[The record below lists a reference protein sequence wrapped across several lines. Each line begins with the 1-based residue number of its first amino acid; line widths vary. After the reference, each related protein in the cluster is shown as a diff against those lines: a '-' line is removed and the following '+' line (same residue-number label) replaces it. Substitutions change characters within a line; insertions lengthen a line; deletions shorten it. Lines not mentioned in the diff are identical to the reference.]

1 VLTPG
6 APGASVG
13 PGFQMEFRIL
23 GPFEVVDAGRA
34 VGLGGRKKRAALAIL
49 VLHHDQVVSS
59 DRLIEELWGERAP
72 PTALQTVRVHVSQ
85 IRKTL
90 GSELVRTLPAGY
102 MLELE
107 PHQLDSRRFERLV
120 GEGTEAIAAGEAP
133 TAAALLHE
141 ALDLWRGP
149 ALADFVYEPF
159 AQGEIARLDELRLAA
174 LEARI
179 DADLAVGRHVELV
192 GELEGLIAGHPLR
205 ERLRA
210 QLMLALYRA
219 GRQSESL
226 AAYSDARRTFV
237 EEVGLEP
244 SLELRSLERA
254 ILEQEPSL
262 GVAPLSARV
271 PVAPSVR
278 KTVTVV
284 HVALGAVGGDAADPE
299 ALAPRLAGP
308 VEKSLAVVGRHEGS
322 VTAQQGNAVTAT
334 FGLPSLHE
342 DDALRA
348 VRAAVDLRE
357 LFAGDPELG
366 PRIGIATG
374 EVVASESATLL
385 GTVAGSALGL
395 AHVGARAEIV
405 LDEPTRRLV
414 ANAVDV
420 APSPVAGAFRLRAL
434 LPGAP
439 PFARRLEAPLV
450 GRRAE
455 LAELLGAFEHTLA
468 DSEPALLTVV
478 GPPGIGKSRLAGEL
492 LEEVADRGTALVG
505 RCLSYGQGI
514 TLWPLREMVREA
526 AGGETREALA
536 GLLDGESDGPVVADA
551 IAAAFGFT
559 GDAQPAE
566 ETVWAFRR
574 LFETLARS
582 RPHVLV
588 VEDAHWAEPALL
600 DLLEYVTRATRGVA
614 LLILCLARPE
624 LRETRAAGE
633 ATAVELGPLSPGE
646 TEALIDNLPLGASLT
661 PEVRRRVVD
670 VAEGNALFAEQLVA
684 LLAADGGTEVAPIAP
699 TIHAILAARLDRL
712 GPAERAVVERA
723 AVVGREF
730 TLEAVAELLPTPA
743 ASSASRHLRALTHK
757 RLVDPDRAVLPGET
771 GYRFQHGLIHDAA
784 YRRLPK
790 ALRAE
795 LHERLADWL
804 ERRAGTRIAELEEI
818 VGYHLEQACRYR
830 LELDADQDSV
840 RELAARA
847 ADRLAAAGR
856 RAFQRTD
863 FVAANSL
870 LSRAVELLPGD
881 DPTSVEL
888 LNMLGSAL
896 GPIGELERQRRVLDQ
911 AVQRATALG
920 DPTREWQARLE
931 LAFSNSRGGTPGL
944 IDAERALSVF
954 ERANDSLGA
963 ARASAMIA
971 HALVDIGRA
980 GEALTAAE
988 QALAYARESG
998 VNREYVRA
1006 QWSVTGALLAG
1017 PTPVPSAIARCEE
1030 LLENAP
1036 ESLVGTV
1043 GATWVLSVLRAM
1055 ACEFAVAREL
1065 VERTVRF
1072 LEAIAHPRP
1081 LITMAYAE
1089 GLIEMLAGEPA
1100 RAAQAYRRGIEIA
1113 RAIGD
1118 ADSAD
1123 MHAVRLA
1130 EALCLIGR
1138 GEEAAEGIQA
1148 IPSPPESG
1156 SLSSSARWRLARA
1169 RVLALQ
1175 GELAEAESQVLDATA
1190 LVASTDL
1197 LNLRGDV
1204 MLVLADV
1211 LEAEARSAESA
1222 AALGEAVR
1230 LYERKGNV
1238 AAVALAHSQ
1247 LQAKQ
1252 SA

>member
-1 VLTPG
+1 
-6 APGASVG
+6 
-13 PGFQMEFRIL
+13 MEFRIL

-34 VGLGGRKKRAALAIL
+34 VGLGGRKKRATLAIL
-49 VLHHDQVVSS
+49 LLHHDQVVSS
-59 DRLIEELWGERAP
+59 ERLIEELWGERAP

-90 GSELVRTLPAGY
+90 GSQLVRTLPAGY
-102 MLELE
+102 VLDLES
-107 PHQLDSRRFERLV
+107 HQLDSRRFERLV

-149 ALADFVYEPF
+149 PLADFVYEPF
-159 AQGEIARLDELRLAA
+159 AQLEIARLDELRLAA
-174 LEARI
+174 LEARL

-192 GELEGLIAGHPLR
+192 GELERLIAEHPLR

-237 EEVGLEP
+237 EELGLEP
-244 SLELRSLERA
+244 SPELRSLERA
-254 ILEQEPSL
+254 VLEQKPSL
-262 GVAPLSARV
+262 GVAPLTARV
-271 PVAPSVR
+271 PAAPSVR

-284 HVALGAVGGDAADPE
+284 HVALGAVGGEEADPE

-308 VEKSLAVVGRHEGS
+308 LKQALGVIVRHEGS
-322 VTAQQGNAVTAT
+322 VTAQQDDALTAT

-348 VRAAVDLRE
+348 VRAAVDLRD
-357 LFAGDPELG
+357 LLAADPELG

-385 GTVAGSALGL
+385 GTVGGSALGL
-395 AHVGARAEIV
+395 ALVAAPTEIV

-420 APSPVAGAFRLRAL
+420 APSPRAAAFRVRAL

-455 LAELLGAFEHTLA
+455 LAELLQAFEHALA
-468 DSEPALLTVV
+468 DREPALLTVV

-492 LEEVADRGTALVG
+492 LEEVADRGTALLG

-514 TLWPLREMVREA
+514 TLWPLREIVREA

-536 GLLDGESDGPVVADA
+536 ALLNGESDGPVVADA
-551 IAAAFGFT
+551 IAGAFGFT
-559 GDAQPAE
+559 GDDRPAE
-566 ETVWAFRR
+566 ESVWAFRR

-600 DLLEYVTRATRGVA
+600 DLLDYVIRTTRDVP
-614 LLILCLARPE
+614 LLILCLSRPE
-624 LRETRAAGE
+624 LLETRPARE
-633 ATAVELGPLSPGE
+633 ATAIELGPLSREQTE
-646 TEALIDNLPLGASLT
+646 TLIDNLPLGANLT
-661 PEVRRRVVD
+661 PEVRRQVVD
-670 VAEGNALFAEQLVA
+670 VAEGNALFAEHLVA
-684 LLAADGGTEVAPIAP
+684 LLAVDGGTGIVSVAP

-730 TLEAVAELLPTPA
+730 TLEAVAELLPTRA
-743 ASSASRHLRALTHK
+743 ASSASRHLHALTHK
-757 RLVDPDRAVLPGET
+757 RLVDPDRAVFPEDT
-771 GYRFQHGLIHDAA
+771 GYRFQHALIHDAA

-790 ALRAE
+790 ALRAD
-795 LHERLADWL
+795 LHERLANWL
-804 ERRAGTRIAELEEI
+804 ERRAGTRIAEFEEI
-818 VGYHLEQACRYR
+818 VGYHLERACRYR

-863 FVAANSL
+863 FVAADSL

-896 GPIGELERQRRVLDQ
+896 GPIGELDRQRQVLDL
-911 AVQRATALG
+911 AVQRANELG
-920 DPTREWQARLE
+920 DPVGEWHARLE
-931 LAFSNSRGGTPGL
+931 LAFSKVGGGPERL
-944 IDAERALSVF
+944 MRDAEQALSVF

-963 ARASAMIA
+963 ARASASIA
-971 HALVDIGRA
+971 DALVGLGRA

-988 QALAYARESG
+988 HALAYARESG
-998 VNREYVRA
+998 VNREYVRG

-1055 ACEFAVAREL
+1055 ACEFASAREL
-1065 VERTVRF
+1065 VERTSSL

-1081 LITMAYAE
+1081 LIAMAYAE

-1113 RAIGD
+1113 QAIGD
-1118 ADSAD
+1118 VAGADV
-1123 MHAVRLA
+1123 HAVRLA
-1130 EALCLIGR
+1130 EALSLIGR
-1138 GEEAAEGIQA
+1138 GEEAAQALRA
-1148 IPSPPESG
+1148 IPSPPESA
-1156 SLSSSARWRLARA
+1156 SLSSSGYWRLARA

-1175 GELAEAESQVLDATA
+1175 GELAEAESHARVATA

-1197 LNLRGDV
+1197 LDLRGDV

-1211 LEAEARSAESA
+1211 LEAEARSVESA
-1222 AALGEAVR
+1222 VALGEAVR
-1230 LYERKGNV
+1230 LYEQKGNL
-1238 AAVALAHSQ
+1238 AAAALAHSQ
-1247 LQAKQ
+1247 LHAKQ

>member
-1 VLTPG
+1 
-6 APGASVG
+6 
-13 PGFQMEFRIL
+13 MEFRIL
-23 GPFEVVDAGRA
+23 GPFEVVEAGRA
-34 VGLGGRKKRAALAIL
+34 VGLGGRKKRATLAIL
-49 VLHHDQVVSS
+49 LLHHDQVVSS
-59 DRLIEELWGERAP
+59 ERLIEELWGERAP

-102 MLELE
+102 VLELE

-141 ALDLWRGP
+141 ALDMWRGP

-159 AQGEIARLDELRLAA
+159 AQGEIARLDELRLVA

-179 DADLAVGRHVELV
+179 DADLAVGRHVEVV
-192 GELEGLIAGHPLR
+192 GELEGLISEHPLR

-210 QLMLALYRA
+210 QLMLSLYRA

-237 EEVGLEP
+237 EELGLEP
-244 SLELRSLERA
+244 SVELRSLERA

-262 GVAPLSARV
+262 GVAPLTARV
-271 PVAPSVR
+271 PAAPSVR

-284 HVALGAVGGDAADPE
+284 HVALGAVGGEEADPE
-299 ALAPRLAGP
+299 TLAPRLAGP
-308 VEKSLAVVGRHEGS
+308 LEQALGVIVRHEGS
-322 VTAQQGNAVTAT
+322 VTAQQDDAVTAT

-348 VRAAVDLRE
+348 VRAAVDLRD
-357 LFAGDPELG
+357 LLVGGPELG

-374 EVVASESATLL
+374 EVVASESAMLL
-385 GTVAGSALGL
+385 GTVGGSALGL
-395 AHVGARAEIV
+395 ALVAAPTEIV

-420 APSPVAGAFRLRAL
+420 APSPRAAAFCFRAL

-455 LAELLGAFEHTLA
+455 LAELLQAFEQTLA
-468 DSEPALLTVV
+468 DREPALLTVV
-478 GPPGIGKSRLAGEL
+478 GPAGIWKSRLAGEL

-514 TLWPLREMVREA
+514 TLWPLREIVREA

-536 GLLDGESDGPVVADA
+536 ALLHGESDGSVVADS
-551 IAAAFGFT
+551 IAGAFGFT
-559 GDAQPAE
+559 GDDRPAE

-588 VEDAHWAEPALL
+588 VEYAHWAEPALL
-600 DLLEYVTRATRGVA
+600 DLLDYVIRTTRDVP

-624 LRETRAAGE
+624 LLETRPAREAA
-633 ATAVELGPLSPGE
+633 AVELGPLSRE
-646 TEALIDNLPLGASLT
+646 QTEALIDNLPLGANLK
-661 PEVRRRVVD
+661 PEVRRRVMD
-670 VAEGNALFAEQLVA
+670 VAEGNALFAEHLVA
-684 LLAADGGTEVAPIAP
+684 LLAVDDGTEIVSVAP
-699 TIHAILAARLDRL
+699 TIQAILAARLDRL

-730 TLEAVAELLPTPA
+730 TLEAVAELLPTRA
-743 ASSASRHLRALTHK
+743 ASSASRHLHALTHK
-757 RLVDPDRAVLPGET
+757 RLVDPDRAVFPEET
-771 GYRFQHGLIHDAA
+771 GYRFQHALIHDAA

-790 ALRAE
+790 ALRAD
-795 LHERLADWL
+795 LHERLANWL

-818 VGYHLEQACRYR
+818 VGYHLERACRYR
-830 LELDADQDSV
+830 LELDADQDSI

-863 FVAANSL
+863 FVAADSL

-881 DPTSVEL
+881 DPRSVEL

-896 GPIGELERQRRVLDQ
+896 GPIGELDRQRQVLDL
-911 AVQRATALG
+911 AVQRANALG
-920 DPTREWQARLE
+920 DPAGEWHARLE
-931 LAFSNSRGGTPGL
+931 LAFSKVGGGPHKL
-944 IDAERALSVF
+944 MRDAEHALSVF
-954 ERANDSLGA
+954 ELANDSLGA
-963 ARASAMIA
+963 ARASAGIA
-971 HALVDIGRA
+971 DALVGVGRA

-988 QALAYARESG
+988 RALAYARESG
-998 VNREYVRA
+998 VNREYVRG
-1006 QWSVTGALLAG
+1006 QWAVTGALLAG

-1043 GATWVLSVLRAM
+1043 GAAWVLSVLRAM
-1055 ACEFAVAREL
+1055 ACEFASAREL
-1065 VERTVRF
+1065 VERTSSL

-1081 LITMAYAE
+1081 LIAMAYAE
-1089 GLIEMLAGEPA
+1089 ALIEMLAGEPA

-1113 RAIGD
+1113 QAIGD
-1118 ADSAD
+1118 VAGADV
-1123 MHAVRLA
+1123 HAVRLA

-1138 GEEAAEGIQA
+1138 GEEAAQALRA
-1148 IPSPPESG
+1148 IPSPPEDA
-1156 SLSSSARWRLARA
+1156 SLSSSAHWRLARA

-1175 GELAEAESQVLDATA
+1175 GEFAEAESHARVATV
-1190 LVASTDL
+1190 LVASSDL
-1197 LNLRGDV
+1197 LDLRGDV

-1211 LEAEARSAESA
+1211 LEAEARSVESA
-1222 AALGEAVR
+1222 VALGEAVR
-1230 LYERKGNV
+1230 LYEQKGNV
-1238 AAVALAHSQ
+1238 AAAALAHSQ